1 MDTKLPRSM
10 KEGLMCQKT
19 EMSYQVPFTLDS
31 SLKKGLHILAAL
43 GGGSPHRFQVD
54 TGSVGILVPRHRLG
68 PNYQEFDP
76 SLDTEFR
83 YVSSGKVYWGQWVK
97 VPVILGVPA
106 TWDGT
111 GDYPEAEVE
120 VFAVDRPAGFDGGVL
135 GIGFAIG
142 GLADGGPARNPLL
155 HLTYQTAD
163 LSRGYIV
170 GSQAIEAGLTS
181 LNTVGFAFVALKWN
195 AKTEDWMQPV
205 GSLGLPGGFTVDLR
219 VLMDTGLD
227 EMLLW
232 LDGNERPPALAHLTR
247 FPNNVAVSIAVP
259 PAGGM
264 TEPAL
269 QYAFTTGDT
278 SQPMAPAKVEWRN
291 GHGINTGRNVL
302 AGVDYLYDAAG
313 GRIGFRAR
321 PG

>member
-1 MDTKLPRSM
+1 MR
-10 KEGLMCQKT
+10 QKT
-19 EMSYQVPFTLDS
+19 EISYQVPFTLDS
-31 SLKKGLHILAAL
+31 SLTNGLHIFAAL

-68 PNYQEFDP
+68 PDYQEFDR
-76 SLDTEFR
+76 SQDTEFG
-83 YVSSGKVYWGQWVK
+83 YVSSGRVYWGQWVK

-120 VFAVDRPAGFDGGVL
+120 VFAVDRPARFDGGVL

-155 HLTYQTAD
+155 HLTYQAAK

-170 GSQAIEAGLTS
+170 GAHAIEAGLTS
-181 LNTVGFAFVALKWN
+181 LNTVGFAFVALNWN
-195 AKTEDWMQPV
+195 AATKDWKQPV
-205 GSLGLPGGFTVDLR
+205 GSLGLPGGFTVDLP
-219 VLMDTGLD
+219 VLMDTGIN

-232 LDGNERPPALAHLTR
+232 LDVNERPPALAKLTR
-247 FPNNVAVSIAVP
+247 FPDNVVVSISVP

-269 QYAFTTGDT
+269 EYAFITGDT
-278 SQPMAPAKVEWRN
+278 SQPMAPAQVEWRN

-302 AGVDYLYDAAG
+302 AGADYLYDAAE